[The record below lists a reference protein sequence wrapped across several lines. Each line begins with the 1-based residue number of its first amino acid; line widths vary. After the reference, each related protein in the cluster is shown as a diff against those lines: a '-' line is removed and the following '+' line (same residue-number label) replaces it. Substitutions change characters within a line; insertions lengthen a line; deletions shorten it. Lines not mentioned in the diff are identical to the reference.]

1 MKNFRAFATFSL
13 VSSLSSL
20 VFFSACGESTTT
32 EKIVEVA
39 TGGTEIV
46 SSVKD
51 LPKCT
56 KSNQGE
62 QALAKGESSVRVCV
76 DGKWFATV
84 AKDSSSADFSCST
97 KELRTRAASR
107 LSVMAIALAWC

>member
-1 MKNFRAFATFSL
+1 MMKNFRAFATFSL

-56 KSNQGE
+56 KNNQGE
-62 QALAKGESSVRVCV
+62 FAYVKGEPSARICV

-84 AKDSSSADFSCST
+84 TKDTSADHST
-97 KELRTRAASR
+97 NRATP
-107 LSVMAIALAWC
+107 IG